1 MVLEFVS
8 CEYLYCRNVLS
19 FGLNGL
25 SLCNE
30 NQDNLH
36 KIRSLGS
43 NFDFKIHNS
52 LGSNCSGGMDSQI
65 LRTGRLIIEVRFC
78 LSDVF
83 LFFSRESSVVS
94 VCFVTLIF
102 FVDGDVVIRH
112 QALPKDEEDENGLDS
127 GSD

>member
-1 MVLEFVS
+1 
-8 CEYLYCRNVLS
+8 
-19 FGLNGL
+19 
-25 SLCNE
+25 
-30 NQDNLH
+30 
-36 KIRSLGS
+36 
-43 NFDFKIHNS
+43 
-52 LGSNCSGGMDSQI
+52 MDSQI